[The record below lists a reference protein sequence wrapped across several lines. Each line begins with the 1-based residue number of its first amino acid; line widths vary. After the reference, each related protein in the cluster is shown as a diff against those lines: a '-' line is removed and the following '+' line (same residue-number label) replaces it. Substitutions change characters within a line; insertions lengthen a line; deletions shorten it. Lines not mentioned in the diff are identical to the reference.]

1 MSATPQT
8 PSTPGAQ
15 TLAQLVGGIL
25 GGGIRVVDLT
35 VPLEPAT
42 PTIQLPPQF
51 APSNPFSL
59 RRSRA
64 TMSAARAGTGTI
76 LPAVST
82 PARTSMPRFTG

>member
-1 MSATPQT
+1 MSAT

-15 TLAQLVGGIL
+15 TLAQLVGGIV

-59 RRSRA
+59 QEISHYDERGPGLVLEQHCLR
-64 TMSAARAGTGTI
+64 
-76 LPAVST
+76 
-82 PARTSMPRFTG
+82 